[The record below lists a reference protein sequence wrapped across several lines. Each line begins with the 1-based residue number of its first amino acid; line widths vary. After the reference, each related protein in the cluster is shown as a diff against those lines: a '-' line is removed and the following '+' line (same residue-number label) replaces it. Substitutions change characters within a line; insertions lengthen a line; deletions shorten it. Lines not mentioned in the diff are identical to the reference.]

1 MSDTNK
7 ANEFE
12 ITPPIGRNK
21 LVVQIFTVYDYVS
34 TKINCSRDSDERSQR
49 RVVGTNYQIA
59 EEYDKQN

>member
-1 MSDTNK
+1 MNDTNK
-7 ANEFE
+7 AIEFE
-12 ITPPIGRNK
+12 ITPLIRRNA

-49 RVVGTNYQIA
+49 RVGTNFQIA